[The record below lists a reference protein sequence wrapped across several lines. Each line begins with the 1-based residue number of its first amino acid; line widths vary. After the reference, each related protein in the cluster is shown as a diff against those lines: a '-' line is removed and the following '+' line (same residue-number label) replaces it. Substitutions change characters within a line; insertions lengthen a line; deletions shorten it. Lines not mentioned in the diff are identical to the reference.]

1 LRSSFFKKFP
11 FLGFGKNKKTRPKE
25 KSLRRAVNQKKQTR
39 GTTQIA
45 FAIAKHLSTGK
56 RIKFPKA
63 LTQLSRKGSNR
74 LSVFFPSA
82 PELQHKA
89 TVPGSHQP
97 PVL

>member
-25 KSLRRAVNQKKQTR
+25 KSLRRAVIQKQTR

-45 FAIAKHLSTGK
+45 FAIAKRRSTGK

-82 PELQHKA
+82 PELQRKA
-89 TVPGSHQP
+89 TVSGSHQP